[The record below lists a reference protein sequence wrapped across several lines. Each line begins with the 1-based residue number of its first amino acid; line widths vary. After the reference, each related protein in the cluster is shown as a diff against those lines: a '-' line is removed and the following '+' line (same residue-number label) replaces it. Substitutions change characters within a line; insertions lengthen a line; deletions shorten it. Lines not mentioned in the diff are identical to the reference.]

1 MNVAQHIVRIS
12 TPNNFLKKLE
22 LMLAIIFIT
31 IPPTLASQGTEFLAT
46 CQFDIQE
53 WSP

>member
-1 MNVAQHIVRIS
+1 MLHNILSEYLPPTI
-12 TPNNFLKKLE
+12 FWKKLE

-46 CQFDIQE
+46 CQVDIQE